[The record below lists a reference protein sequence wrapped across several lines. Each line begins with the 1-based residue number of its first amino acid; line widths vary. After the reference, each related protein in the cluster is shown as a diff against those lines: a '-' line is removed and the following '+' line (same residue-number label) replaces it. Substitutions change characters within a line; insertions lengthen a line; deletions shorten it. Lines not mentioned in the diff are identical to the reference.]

1 VDAPANSRGFYQC
14 TSALT
19 TLTKEAIVKVIKD
32 PARDRMV
39 TPSWVAKA
47 KIRKAEKDAL
57 HINVE
62 GVEHDGQD
70 E

>member
-1 VDAPANSRGFYQC
+1 
-14 TSALT
+14 
-19 TLTKEAIVKVIKD
+19 VKVIKD

-47 KIRKAEKDAL
+47 KIKKEEKDAL

-62 GVEHDGQD
+62 GVDHDGED

>member
-1 VDAPANSRGFYQC
+1 M
-14 TSALT
+14 
-19 TLTKEAIVKVIKD
+19 KVIKD
-32 PARDRMV
+32 RASDRMV

-62 GVEHDGQD
+62 GVDHDGED